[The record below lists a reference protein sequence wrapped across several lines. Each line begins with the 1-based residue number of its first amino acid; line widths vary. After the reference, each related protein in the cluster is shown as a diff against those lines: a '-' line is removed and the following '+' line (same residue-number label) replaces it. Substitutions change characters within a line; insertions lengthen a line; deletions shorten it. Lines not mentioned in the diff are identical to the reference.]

1 MFKEFLEEIVKEAFN
16 PSFGL
21 FKVVCVATP
30 SGVINSY

>member
-21 FKVVCVATP
+21 FKVFCVAAP
-30 SGVINSY
+30 SDVINSY